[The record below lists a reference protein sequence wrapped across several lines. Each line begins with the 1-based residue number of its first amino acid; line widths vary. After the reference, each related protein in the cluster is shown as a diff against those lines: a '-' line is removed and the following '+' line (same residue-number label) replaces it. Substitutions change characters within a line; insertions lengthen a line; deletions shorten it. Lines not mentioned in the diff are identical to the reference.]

1 MYKGK
6 ITMDN
11 YSVKAYKFI
20 DGKEELQVWAA
31 GFSHKHAKNY
41 FECLYKS
48 DEYSSIRM
56 ARTTD

>member
-1 MYKGK
+1 
-6 ITMDN
+6 MDN